1 MTSLDIVVA
10 VYNEEECI
18 PVFVDFILALDL
30 PESVEVRIIF
40 IEDSSTDNTLPVLR
54 DLSTRHDCVSFY
66 SLEKGFGQSAALF
79 YGMTLSDA
87 DAVITMDVDDG
98 HPMALIPELVRR
110 HLDGADMVQAVRK
123 DIKGRQAYRDL
134 GTWLFLKTVKILTGV
149 DLETQNVHYRLVSR
163 DVKERITREKRWIY
177 FLRFNFP
184 ASARPRTEYVDF
196 ESPERAMGESKY
208 GFRRLLV
215 LSARGI
221 LSLIPVGRFV
231 SCFAAAG
238 CVVCV
243 LAWYRVWWL
252 AAPLLAGLVAVL
264 AWYDRIARNRIVESI
279 VVKESSIDS
288 GEAG

>member
-18 PVFVDFILALDL
+18 PVFVDSVLALDL
-30 PESVEVRIIF
+30 PESVAVRIIF

-54 DLSTRHDCVSFY
+54 DLSARHDCVRFF

-98 HPMALIPELVRR
+98 HPVALIPKLVRL
-110 HLDGADMVQAVRK
+110 HLDGAEMVQAVRRE
-123 DIKGRQAYRDL
+123 IEGRQAYRDL
-134 GTWLFLKTVKILTGV
+134 GTWLFAKSVKLLTGV
-149 DLETQNVHYRLVSR
+149 DWKKQNVHYRLVSR
-163 DVKERITREKRWIY
+163 DVKERINRQRRWIY
-177 FLRFNFP
+177 FLRVNFP
-184 ASARPRTEYVDF
+184 ASSRPGTEYVGF
-196 ESPERAMGESKY
+196 ESPEREMGESKY
-208 GFRRLLV
+208 DFPRLLV

-221 LSLIPVGRFV
+221 LSLIPVGRLL
-231 SCFAAAG
+231 SCLAAAG
-238 CVVCV
+238 CVICM

-264 AWYDRIARNRIVESI
+264 TWYSRIARNRIVESI
-279 VVKESSIDS
+279 RVRESSIDS
-288 GEAG
+288 MENG